1 MMPRLAHH
9 VFFALQDDSE
19 TKVAELIAGC
29 QKYLADH
36 PGVVDFSVGRR
47 DTTLTRPVNDVEFDV
62 SLHVIFADRASHDAY
77 QTDQRHLQ
85 FIAEQKPNW
94 KSARVFDSLLE

>member
-1 MMPRLAHH
+1 
-9 VFFALQDDSE
+9 
-19 TKVAELIAGC
+19 
-29 QKYLADH
+29 
-36 PGVVDFSVGRR
+36 
-47 DTTLTRPVNDVEFDV
+47 
-62 SLHVIFADRASHDAY
+62 VIFADRASHDAY